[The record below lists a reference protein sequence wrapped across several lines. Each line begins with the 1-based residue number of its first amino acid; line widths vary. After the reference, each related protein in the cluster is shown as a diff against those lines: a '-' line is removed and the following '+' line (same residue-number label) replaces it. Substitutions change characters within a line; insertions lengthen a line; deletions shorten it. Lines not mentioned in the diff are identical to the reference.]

1 MAGYHSLDRKA
12 HLLNYYRISDDN
24 PYRLAA
30 VGQETSAAT
39 LAMVSPR
46 HVASNRQQQ
55 FTLAQQNIDHSL
67 ANRHS
72 VA

>member
-1 MAGYHSLDRKA
+1 MQIINL
-12 HLLNYYRISDDN
+12 
-24 PYRLAA
+24 RLAA

-46 HVASNRQQQ
+46 HVASNRHQVA
-55 FTLAQQNIDHSL
+55 LAQQNLEHTL

-72 VA
+72 VAGLSFLFSI